1 MKKKLLVSLL
11 ITAAAASVLAGC
23 SSGSGTSGTQAPAG
37 EEAATADSADAEE
50 TEAEDEDTEDADGE
64 DSQGSGRYLVWRINK
79 EPKLWDPTN
88 NSEFVSDSIVKQ
100 LFEGLTVSTSDGFK
114 PGMAESWDISDDGKT
129 YTFHLRQDAKW
140 SDGDPVTA
148 KDFEYSWRRICDPDF
163 ASEAL
168 QAITDY
174 VVGGQEYFDGTGSYD
189 DIKAT
194 ALDDYTFEVVLKNV
208 TPYFPQL
215 VANDVYLPVKKDVVE
230 AAGEGWEKKPETCV
244 SNGPFMLEE
253 FQVGSHFLFKKNPN
267 YYDAEA
273 VKLAGVKAVIIVDD
287 NTAYQAYQAGEI
299 DVMDGLPSEQIPQI
313 VAEDPNVIVGAD
325 TGARFLNFNVDKAPT
340 DNIHVRRAITYAIDR
355 KQIVEQVLK
364 DGSVPA
370 SGFIAPTCQKTDG
383 GSFRIM
389 ESDGYPAEEYS
400 INPRQA
406 NVEAAKKELE
416 EAGYPDGKDFPA
428 LEITYA
434 NNDRDKKTCEAIQQM
449 LEDNLG
455 ITVTLRAEESSV
467 FTSTKNK
474 GDYQVATGGWTNSP
488 YDASGLIKLFY
499 SQNGNNTPQWR
510 WKEYTGAPHD
520 TTLNPGSKAFDEAF
534 DKALASQGADR
545 DNAWVEAEQALMEDL
560 PVTALYYPSYT
571 AVVNEDLVEDVELTA
586 SNTFMFKEA
595 SVIE

>member
-1 MKKKLLVSLL
+1 MKKRMLVSLL
-11 ITAAAASVLAGC
+11 LATAAAATLSACG
-23 SSGSGTSGTQAPAG
+23 SGSKPAETQATTNQG
-37 EEAATADSADAEE
+37 GGDITSAAEEE
-50 TEAEDEDTEDADGE
+50 TEAEAEEEA
-64 DSQGSGRYLVWRINK
+64 SAGSDRYLVWRLNK

-88 NSEFVSDSIVKQ
+88 NSESISDAIVKQ

-114 PGMAESWDISDDGKT
+114 PGIAESWDVSEDGKT
-129 YTFHLRQDAKW
+129 YTFHLRDDAKW

-148 KDFEYSWRRICDPDF
+148 KDFEYSWRRICDPDY

-194 ALDDYTFEVVLKNV
+194 AIDDYTFEVVLKNV

-215 VANDVYLPVKKDVVE
+215 VANDVYLPIKKDVVE

-253 FQVGSHFLFKKNPN
+253 YQVGSHFLFKKNPN
-267 YYDAEA
+267 YYDADS
-273 VKLAGVKAVIIVDD
+273 VKLAGVKAVIITDD

-299 DVMDGLPSEQIPQI
+299 DVMDNLPSEQIPQI
-313 VAEDPNVIVGAD
+313 VAEDPNVIVSAD
-325 TGARFLNFNVDKAPT
+325 TGAQFMNFNVDKAPT
-340 DNIHVRRAITYAIDR
+340 DNVHVRKAIAYAIDR

-383 GSFRIM
+383 GSFRTM
-389 ESDGYPAEEYS
+389 ECDGYPAEEYG

-406 NVEAAKKELE
+406 NVEAAKQELA

-434 NNDRDKKTCEAIQQM
+434 NNDRNKKTCEAIQQM

-474 GDYQVATGGWTNSP
+474 GDYQMATGGWTNSP

-510 WKEYTGAPHD
+510 WKPYTGAPHD
-520 TTLNPGSKAFDEAF
+520 TTLNPGNEAFDIAF

-545 DNAWVEAEQALMEDL
+545 DNAWIEAEQALMADM
-560 PVTALYYPSYT
+560 PVTPLYYPSYT

-586 SNTFMFKEA
+586 SNTFMFKSA